1 MMPIALGLLWIELQ
15 MLERITVPIETDD
28 YAAFGAAHV

>member
-15 MLERITVPIETDD
+15 ILEMITVPIEMDD
-28 YAAFGAAHV
+28 YVAFGTAQA